1 MKLSDGVEAAIHCA
15 SSLAGLEPDETISAA
30 DLAHVYGLSSTYL
43 VKHLMKLVSAGILQS
58 IPGPKGGYRLARDA
72 KDVTLKDIVFAVDGQ
87 SPAFRCKEIR
97 RAGPKP
103 LPSDAYPQIC
113 GINRAMLKAEKAYH
127 EALAQTSL
135 HDLVVEHETTSDDR
149 VLARGCQLRD
159 AMVRKQNTN
168 RP

>member
-1 MKLSDGVEAAIHCA
+1 
-15 SSLAGLEPDETISAA
+15 
-30 DLAHVYGLSSTYL
+30 
-43 VKHLMKLVSAGILQS
+43 
-58 IPGPKGGYRLARDA
+58 
-72 KDVTLKDIVFAVDGQ
+72 
-87 SPAFRCKEIR
+87 
-97 RAGPKP
+97 
-103 LPSDAYPQIC
+103 
-113 GINRAMLKAEKAYH
+113 MLKAEKAYH

>member
-1 MKLSDGVEAAIHCA
+1 M
-15 SSLAGLEPDETISAA
+15 
-30 DLAHVYGLSSTYL
+30 
-43 VKHLMKLVSAGILQS
+43 
-58 IPGPKGGYRLARDA
+58 
-72 KDVTLKDIVFAVDGQ
+72 
-87 SPAFRCKEIR
+87 
-97 RAGPKP
+97 
-103 LPSDAYPQIC
+103 PSDAYPQIC